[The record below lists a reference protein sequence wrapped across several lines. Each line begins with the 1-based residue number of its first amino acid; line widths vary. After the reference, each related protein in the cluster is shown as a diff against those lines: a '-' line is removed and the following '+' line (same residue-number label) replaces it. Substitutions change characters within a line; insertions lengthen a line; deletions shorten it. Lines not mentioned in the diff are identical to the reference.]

1 MMIRRYIVRDMPEAV
16 LMIRKELGK
25 DAVILSSKRIT
36 LKKWMGLLRYK
47 RLEVLAATGDDV
59 PVRVHARGGKDES
72 SSPHS
77 TSAESGDLA
86 RKDAAPGTAGAS
98 VNDAS
103 ASALE
108 DVRRQIADVKKLLET
123 SVLTPTIR
131 PPLIQQ
137 LLRQGVAEDCV
148 VRIMEQFPGL
158 SPVGTDSEGDGSI
171 AQARQRDLFI
181 GAVRRD
187 LANLTQA
194 QPIQPSSR
202 IVAMVGPTGVG
213 KTTTIAK
220 LAALEVIAGKRKVG
234 LLTMDTFRIAAVDQL
249 RTYANI
255 LNVPLEVAYQ
265 PEDLPV
271 ALERLSDRG
280 LIFID
285 TAGRNFRMDIH
296 VQELQNALGRVPVD
310 ETYLVLSVTSKPE
323 DLDSLAAVFS
333 QLPIDKFLFT
343 KLDETTTYGAILNLL
358 YTYRKPLSYLTT
370 GQNVPNDIEVASVDK
385 VLRLI
390 LGGAA

>member
-1 MMIRRYIVRDMPEAV
+1 MMIRRYIVKDMPEAV
-16 LMIRKELGK
+16 VLIRKELGK

-36 LKKWMGLLRYK
+36 LKKWMGLWRYK

-59 PVRVHARGGKDES
+59 PVRVHSRDGKPDS
-72 SSPHS
+72 SSSHS
-77 TSAESGDLA
+77 THGESADHSHQPQALP
-86 RKDAAPGTAGAS
+86 AAGTVTS
-98 VNDAS
+98 DVS

-108 DVRRQIADVKKLLET
+108 DVRRQIADVKRLLET

-137 LLRQGVAEDCV
+137 LLRQGVSEDCV
-148 VRIMEQFPGL
+148 VRIMEQFP
-158 SPVGTDSEGDGSI
+158 SVSATAADSEGEGAS
-171 AQARQRDLFI
+171 APVRPRDLFI
-181 GAVRRD
+181 GTVRRD
-187 LANLTQA
+187 LADLTQA
-194 QPIQPSSR
+194 QPIQPTSR
-202 IVAMVGPTGVG
+202 VVAMVGPTGVG

-220 LAALEVIAGKRKVG
+220 LAALHVISGRRKVG

-255 LNVPLEVAYQ
+255 LDVPLEVAYQ
-265 PEDLPV
+265 PEDLPA
-271 ALERLSDRG
+271 ALERLADRD

-296 VQELQNALGRVPVD
+296 VEELRNAFGRIRVD

-323 DLDSLAAVFS
+323 DLDYLASAFS

-370 GQNVPNDIEVASVDK
+370 GQNVPNDIEVASMDK